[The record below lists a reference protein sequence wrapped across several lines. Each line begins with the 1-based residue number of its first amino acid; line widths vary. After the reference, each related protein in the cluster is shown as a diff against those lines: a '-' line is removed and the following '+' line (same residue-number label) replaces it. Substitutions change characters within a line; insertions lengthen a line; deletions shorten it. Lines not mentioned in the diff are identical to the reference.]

1 MIIRKVGENMYSPLN
16 RKSRFIYQ
24 VALICG
30 LCIGSTLTVG
40 IIVSWL
46 PILELDLDAQPG
58 EGDGPLLV
66 LLILGLVLSGGI
78 GYSIGIFLAILFL
91 VLLKQLSFEEAIR
104 LMFKSKYPN
113 HWLK

>member
-1 MIIRKVGENMYSPLN
+1 MYSALN
-16 RKSRFIYQ
+16 RKSRFVYQ
-24 VALICG
+24 SAMICG
-30 LCIGSTLTVG
+30 LCLGSVLTIG

-58 EGDGPLLV
+58 EGDGPLLIF
-66 LLILGLVLSGGI
+66 LILGLSLSGGI

-91 VLLKQLSFEEAIR
+91 VLLKQLSFDEAIR
-104 LMFKSKYPN
+104 LMFKSKYPE

>member
-1 MIIRKVGENMYSPLN
+1 MYPALN
-16 RKSRFIYQ
+16 RKSRFVYQ
-24 VALICG
+24 SAMICG
-30 LCIGSTLTVG
+30 LCLGSALTIG

-66 LLILGLVLSGGI
+66 LLILGLSLSGGI
-78 GYSIGIFLAILFL
+78 GYFIGLFLAILFL
-91 VLLKQLSFEEAIR
+91 VVLKQLSFDEAIR
-104 LMFKSKYPN
+104 LTFKREFPE